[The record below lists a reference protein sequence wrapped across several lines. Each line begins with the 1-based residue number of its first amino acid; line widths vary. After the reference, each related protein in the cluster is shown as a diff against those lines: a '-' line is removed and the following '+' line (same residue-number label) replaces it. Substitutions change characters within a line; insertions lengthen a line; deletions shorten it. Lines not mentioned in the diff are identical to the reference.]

1 MDYRTPVLVWLYLLI
16 TTVGE
21 VLLFYAKP
29 PETFSID
36 IEIGIIAMVNS
47 VVAAIFLMNIRKEP
61 PTVQYLILVPLALV
75 MVLIMTLLFSFA
87 Q

>member
-1 MDYRTPVLVWLYLLI
+1 MVV

-21 VLLFYAKP
+21 VALFYSKP
-29 PETFSID
+29 PLTFSVD
-36 IEIGIIAMVNS
+36 IGVGIIAMVNS
-47 VVAAIFLMNIRKEP
+47 LVAAIFLMNIRKEP
-61 PTVQYLILVPLALV
+61 PAVQYLILAPLALV